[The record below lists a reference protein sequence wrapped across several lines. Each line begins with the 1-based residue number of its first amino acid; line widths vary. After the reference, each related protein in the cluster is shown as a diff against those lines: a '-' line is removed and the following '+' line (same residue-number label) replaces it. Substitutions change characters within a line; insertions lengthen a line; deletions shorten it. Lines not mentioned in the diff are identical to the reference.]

1 MRESDLRKFI
11 RKEIVLQEAAGDL
24 TYADVKGIFDAFKN
38 VFTVAGIAVKSV
50 ISALVLNVQVLFT
63 LDPNKAKRAFEAYNT
78 RLSRLTGE
86 YREALA
92 EADKLIDDFSPLL
105 FVTNPAAY
113 AAFHVADSYAGNFA
127 GARSFL
133 QDVGLA
139 DDSPAWGGERD
150 EGNTLQ
156 RILDRIAGKSGSAGD
171 GSALDRIHDEQVKIR
186 KRLDAL
192 FGARL
197 SEGGV
202 RNGQLKEAASQ
213 LEELNFADKIDR
225 FLKETMPK
233 APPESFG
240 IKSEDARAVLDLK
253 RAEAEELAKILESPE
268 NFLRLL
274 GSAKTLEDV
283 KAAVKKLQGTPFVV
297 AGLDNLS
304 PQLLDSSAS
313 KAIKA
318 AKEAK
323 SLDGLIKTV
332 GYAGKPDDEQAL
344 IAAVKA
350 YQLKNL
356 LGQALLKSSDELA
369 KGIEQLRSEF
379 LQGFERDAPIAT
391 VSKVAP
397 GSELEKIMKV
407 GIEKIKS
414 AGKRKSQ
421 A

>member
-63 LDPNKAKRAFEAYNT
+63 LDPSKAKRAFEAYNT

-133 QDVGLA
+133 QDVGLG
-139 DDSPAWGGERD
+139 DDSRDWGGRD
-150 EGNTLQ
+150 EGGTLQ
-156 RILDRIAGKSGSAGD
+156 RILDQVAGKPGVAGD
-171 GSALDRIHDEQVKIR
+171 SSTLDRIQDEQVKIR

-192 FGARL
+192 FGTRL
-197 SEGGV
+197 SEGGL
-202 RNGQLKEAASQ
+202 RNGQLNEAASQ
-213 LEELNFADKIDR
+213 IEELNFADKIDM

-268 NFLRLL
+268 KFMRLL

-283 KAAVKKLQGTPFVV
+283 KAAVKELQGTPFVV

-356 LGQALLKSSDELA
+356 LGQTFLKSSDELA